1 MSVLMTMRVQ
11 ADASRV
17 EQEDESSMESILA
30 KAKANGLISHHFYG
44 SDREVLVV
52 DEWPDEASFQRF
64 FEAAPEI
71 AEMMQRAGGATA
83 PEISFWRH
91 LDTGDDVG

>member
-17 EQEDESSMESILA
+17 EAEDQSAMDSILA

-52 DEWPDEASFQRF
+52 DEWPDEASCQRF
-64 FEAAPEI
+64 FAAAPEI
-71 AEMMQRAGGATA
+71 AGMMERAGGEGA